1 MPSRS
6 RPRRS
11 QSSNADAGDRSL
23 LYGQHTVAA
32 AWANPARRC
41 RRLWATPQAWAH
53 LTDQVSEPPP
63 GRPPPTI
70 SDRDTL
76 DRLIG
81 PGAVHQG
88 LVLDAAPPPAPSLDA
103 LAQQSSAQGRTII
116 VALDQVTDPHNVGA
130 VLRSAA
136 VFGATGLI
144 VQDRHAPPVT
154 GTLAKTASGAVDLVP
169 IVRVTNLARALD
181 SLQQAGFFVVGL
193 AEESQQPL
201 GSLDLPDRLVLALGA
216 EGDGL
221 RRLTRER
228 CDTLATLPGRGPMA
242 SLNVSNAAAVALYA
256 AAGQGQPQDMYRPET

>member
-1 MPSRS
+1 MSSRS

-11 QSSNADAGDRSL
+11 QPPNADSGDNAL
-23 LYGQHTVAA
+23 LYGHHAVAA

-41 RRLWATPQAWAH
+41 RRLWATPRAWAH
-53 LTDQVSEPPP
+53 LTDQLSEPPAD
-63 GRPPPTI
+63 RPPPTI
-70 SDRDTL
+70 TDRDAL
-76 DRLIG
+76 DRLVG

-88 LVLDAAPPPAPSLDA
+88 LVLDAAHPPSPSLDA
-103 LAQQSSAQGRTII
+103 LARQSSAHGRTII

-144 VQDRHAPPVT
+144 VQDRHAPPIT
-154 GTLAKTASGAVDLVP
+154 GALAKTASGAVDLVP

-181 SLQQAGFFVVGL
+181 SLKQEGFFAVGL
-193 AEESQQPL
+193 AEQAEEPL
-201 GSLDLPDRLVLALGA
+201 GSLDLPDRLVVALGA
-216 EGDGL
+216 EGEGL

-228 CDTLATLPGRGPMA
+228 CDVLATLPSRGPMA

-256 AAGQGQPQDMYRPET
+256 ASGEP